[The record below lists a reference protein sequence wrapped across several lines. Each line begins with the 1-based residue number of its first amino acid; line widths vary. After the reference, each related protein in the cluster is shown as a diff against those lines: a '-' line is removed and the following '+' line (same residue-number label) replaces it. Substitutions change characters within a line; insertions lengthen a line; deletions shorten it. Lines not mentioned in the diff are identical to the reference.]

1 MTHPFLPTTSIAH
14 AIHGKH
20 LVDDEAAQR
29 TQSSNSLG
37 QTTYSQQYANLLHTL
52 RTYLHMPLYSDDI
65 CRCSEARKR
74 STNIRDHAF
83 CSTREC
89 RKSAS
94 DGKNAKKAD
103 VGGVVTHRVSWQGA
117 EVGGGSFSVVLLVQV
132 GVADEAVRAS
142 FLPSRYPAESLP
154 CTYRPNPVAA
164 GPHKVFGALSKR
176 TTRTNATIT
185 TCYVTKNA
193 VANTTGHQTHLVNAC
208 RLPTPT

>member
-1 MTHPFLPTTSIAH
+1 MTHLFLPTTSRAH
-14 AIHGKH
+14 AVHGKH

-83 CSTREC
+83 CSARDS
-89 RKSAS
+89 RKPAS
-94 DGKNAKKAD
+94 HGKTAHKAA

-117 EVGGGSFSVVLLVQV
+117 DVRGGSFSVVLLVQAA
-132 GVADEAVRAS
+132 VADEAVRAS
-142 FLPSRYPAESLP
+142 FYPPYTPPRVCRARIDPTPSRLAATRYSAP
-154 CTYRPNPVAA
+154 CASAPRE
-164 GPHKVFGALSKR
+164 
-176 TTRTNATIT
+176 
-185 TCYVTKNA
+185 
-193 VANTTGHQTHLVNAC
+193 
-208 RLPTPT
+208 PTPRSPLVMLQRMRSRTPRGTKHTL